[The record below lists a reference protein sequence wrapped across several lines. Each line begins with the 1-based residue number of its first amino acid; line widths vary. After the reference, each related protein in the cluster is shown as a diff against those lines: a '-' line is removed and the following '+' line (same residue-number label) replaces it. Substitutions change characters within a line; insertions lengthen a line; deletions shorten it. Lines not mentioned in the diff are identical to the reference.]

1 MANTENTTHTTTH
14 SEVVDTE
21 VSTEVVDTAV
31 AKAEDFNL
39 DFLAPTPESNVPT
52 LAKDDENVK
61 EARADIIG
69 KINMLILNSE
79 DEKKPRLLELLRANK
94 IESDPLS
101 IKEAYNKMES
111 EAFCIVLGKGVGCP
125 KDKSDGYG
133 TLIVAK
139 IGYNSKDNEFICD
152 GVFTLRGS
160 TVQIRVLMYQMGKCT
175 DPIFHIKKLHGGS
188 QGTPVMYTDPRTGI
202 KEEKGFTG
210 YKITYSEVYPHYVKE
225 VHSITSAIWEDIMRG
240 VKVHIIDEGEDPLE
254 YAKLPEWASDE
265 VVKGKG
271 KYMPKKG
278 KDAKFY
284 QNFSGEGKKDDE
296 RKYNLMSAYLGLKRL
311 FSDDYDFKALQLEVL
326 GRELVESSQMIALTD

>member
-1 MANTENTTHTTTH
+1 MANTEDPTHT
-14 SEVVDTE
+14 EVVD
-21 VSTEVVDTAV
+21 TEVVDTAV

-39 DFLAPTPESNVPT
+39 DFLTSTPESNVPT
-52 LAKDDENVK
+52 LAKDDENAK

-111 EAFCIVLGKGVGCP
+111 EAFCIMLGKGIGCP

-139 IGYNSKDNEFICD
+139 ISYKDNEFICD

-160 TVQIRVLMYQMGKCT
+160 TVQIRVLMHQMGKCT

-202 KEEKGFTG
+202 KEEKGYTG
-210 YKITYSEVYPHYVKE
+210 YKTTYSEVYPHYVKE
-225 VHSITSAIWEDIMRG
+225 VHSISPAIWEDIMRG

-254 YAKLPEWASDE
+254 YAKLPEWASDA